1 MEIWKD
7 VPGYEGLYRVSDQ
20 GRVYSVRN
28 EIVLKP
34 VNSVGYCVV
43 TLSDHGKAKLAKVH
57 RLVAMAFIPNPENK
71 PTVNHINEIKTDNRA
86 CNLEW
91 ATVAEQNAH
100 GTRLQRAAK
109 TRCREIRQYSP
120 EGQLIRT
127 WPSLTQAANE
137 LGIGKGGIWAALEGR
152 VHRAG
157 GYIWKRSIPT

>member
-1 MEIWKD
+1 MEMWKG

-34 VNSVGYCVV
+34 VNSKGYCVV

-71 PTVNHINEIKTDNRA
+71 PTVNHRNEIKTDNRA

-91 ATVAEQNAH
+91 ATNAEQNAH

-109 TRCREIRQYSP
+109 SRSREIRQYSMS
-120 EGQLIRT
+120 GDLIRI
-127 WPSLTQAANE
+127 WPSMAQAARE
-137 LGIGKGGIWAALEGR
+137 LGIGSGNIWAAVSGR
-152 VHRAG
+152 CRQAG
-157 GYIWKRSIPT
+157 GYIWKRSIPS